1 MSTHVWE
8 EWVERKEVLIFLR
21 EGKERLKWAWEVDRK
36 GNYRFPI
43 NTDKA
48 CSEIQENVSKK
59 HRRKRRIMRLPKPKL
74 AESLA
79 ELLLPEKTVKSVWEL
94 DHNTGLQNAI
104 KEAAGA
110 SYPDVDQCF
119 KTFQAI
125 LRAIETAYL
134 VNTWG
139 LGILAQAK
147 NQYSS

>member
-1 MSTHVWE
+1 
-8 EWVERKEVLIFLR
+8 
-21 EGKERLKWAWEVDRK
+21 
-36 GNYRFPI
+36 
-43 NTDKA
+43 
-48 CSEIQENVSKK
+48 
-59 HRRKRRIMRLPKPKL
+59 MRLPKPKL

-79 ELLLPEKTVKSVWEL
+79 ELVPEKTVKSVWEL
-94 DHNTGLQNAI
+94 DHNTSFQNAI

-139 LGILAQAK
+139 WEFLHKPKINILHKGLRDIADAAGIGLGKELTEKGFATFLDDLCPCGLKRHESALRRALHRSRLSPN
-147 NQYSS
+147 NQHRPKQR